1 MGSGLIQNYSA
12 KYIQQANTLTNRPQR
27 IKVMVE
33 DDVDIRFWHDILT
46 ANSTG
51 HDFQV
56 ISYYNMNGTCSIV
69 RGKDHILQKIN
80 LGEGLRAGVDSD
92 YDYLLPD
99 LNINSAI
106 INASSYVLHTYTYSI
121 ENYLCHPD
129 VLGTVCVNLT
139 AEYPSF
145 NFPQFYIKLSN
156 IVYPLFV
163 WSLFLEYIDKDNI
176 RKKFPRNLF
185 MQILRSDKI
194 ATNNNGQEIIDDIN
208 IKVNIALKD
217 LKNRYP
223 HYELG
228 MNIFQ
233 KTLASYGINTN
244 NTYLF
249 IHGHALF
256 NLVVDNILL
265 PICKQLRSNHKKN
278 IYSSNASKEDI
289 ENRIQRYDKQYGF
302 VGTNEKDYIE
312 KELNKCFLYKNY
324 PCNPY
329 YKMIDLIAHI

>member
-1 MGSGLIQNYSA
+1 
-12 KYIQQANTLTNRPQR
+12 
-27 IKVMVE
+27 
-33 DDVDIRFWHDILT
+33 
-46 ANSTG
+46 
-51 HDFQV
+51 
-56 ISYYNMNGTCSIV
+56 
-69 RGKDHILQKIN
+69 
-80 LGEGLRAGVDSD
+80 
-92 YDYLLPD
+92 
-99 LNINSAI
+99 
-106 INASSYVLHTYTYSI
+106 
-121 ENYLCHPD
+121 
-129 VLGTVCVNLT
+129 
-139 AEYPSF
+139 
-145 NFPQFYIKLSN
+145 
-156 IVYPLFV
+156 
-163 WSLFLEYIDKDNI
+163 
-176 RKKFPRNLF
+176 